1 MDDTS
6 PLKKRRA
13 ATAARRR
20 ASALHSDLLTAPE
33 WVAYAAELDDLFDAY
48 CAWRRDHYD
57 ELRASGQRVTR
68 ADLPW
73 RASSEEVYWNMWNA
87 LTMRLIAHLT
97 RLEDMSSGFLQG
109 YLDYLRGRDDTSR
122 ATEGEINAR
131 YARRLLALVD
141 RLIRFDAQRR
151 GIDPNPVVKEFLA
164 APEQEGLREANRREH
179 DELPSFLE
187 KHDRERLKQML
198 MLPVGSP
205 ARDDGAVATWRDV
218 RDNAAV
224 AVQLGAGLAPGEVR
238 ALRLEHVRGDL
249 RHGFRLEVKATGNLR
264 LRTTELVDWARA
276 PLAAWLKERAT
287 RSALQACPYVFCTD
301 EGKQWSK
308 NKVVQATNAVLERA
322 KLKTAY
328 GAYQLRHTF
337 VLAARAEGAEWPQI
351 AAALGISNAE
361 KWSRRYEAAL
371 TAIRARGRKARRR

>member
-1 MDDTS
+1 MDPAS
-6 PLKKRRA
+6 PLRQRRA

-20 ASALHSDLLTAPE
+20 ASALHGDLLTAPE
-33 WVAYAAELDDLFDAY
+33 WVAYAAELDELFDAY

-57 ELRASGQRVTR
+57 ELRATGQRVSR

-97 RLEDMSSGFLQG
+97 RLEDINSGFLQG
-109 YLDYLRGRDDTSR
+109 YLAYLRGREDTGL
-122 ATEGEINAR
+122 ATDGELNAR
-131 YARRLLALVD
+131 YARRLLTLVD

-164 APEQEGLREANRREH
+164 APEQETLREANRREF
-179 DELPSFLE
+179 DEIPSFLE
-187 KHDRERLKQML
+187 THDRERLKQML
-198 MLPVGSP
+198 MLPVGSA
-205 ARDDGAVATWRDV
+205 ARDDGAVSSWRDV

-249 RHGFRLEVKATGNLR
+249 RRGFLLEVRATGNLR

-287 RSALQACPYVFCTD
+287 RSALQGCPYVFCTD

-308 NKVVQATNAVLERA
+308 NKVVQATNAVLKRA

-337 VLAARAEGAEWPQI
+337 VLAARAEGVEWPQI

-371 TAIRARGRKARRR
+371 TGIRSRGKKTIR